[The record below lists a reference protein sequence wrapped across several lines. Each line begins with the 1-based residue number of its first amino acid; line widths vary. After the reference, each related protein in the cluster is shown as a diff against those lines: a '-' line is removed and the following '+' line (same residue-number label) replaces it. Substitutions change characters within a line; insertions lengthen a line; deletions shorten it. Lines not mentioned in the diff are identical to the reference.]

1 MNLFGGWELGV
12 GSSILWNAMSSRI
25 YTIGVI
31 ALAGGL
37 IVTACGGGSTPQ
49 RPAATAKADGPG
61 TITGKALFDGE
72 SPGRT
77 VIRMGADPNCKP
89 HEPIA
94 VGKITGAL
102 SEALLVGPDRGI
114 KNVFVYVKDGLGD
127 RVYATPTTPV
137 VLDQQGCQYEPHV
150 FGVQVGQPVEI
161 KNSDPTLHNVHA
173 VPKSNAEFNFGQQ
186 NDKAPIITKTFDKP
200 EIGLSFR
207 CDVHGWMRAYANVVT
222 HPFFAVTKDDGSFEI
237 KGLPAGTYTIEAW
250 HERLGTQ
257 TTKVTI
263 SDGAAAATASFTFKP
278 EAEGPGRSLR
288 P

>member
-1 MNLFGGWELGV
+1 
-12 GSSILWNAMSSRI
+12 MSSRI
-25 YTIGVI
+25 YTVGVI

-37 IVTACGGGSTPQ
+37 FVTACGGGSTPE

-61 TITGKALFDGE
+61 TITGKVSFDGE

-77 VIRMGADPNCKP
+77 VIRMGGDPNCKP
-89 HEPIA
+89 HEPVA
-94 VGKITGAL
+94 VGKTTGAL
-102 SEALLVGPDRGI
+102 SEALIVGPDRGI

-137 VLDQQGCQYEPHV
+137 ELDQEGCQYEPHV

-161 KNSDPTLHNVHA
+161 KNSDMTLHNVHA
-173 VPKSNAEFNFGQQ
+173 IPKANAEFNFGQE
-186 NDKAPIITKTFDKP
+186 NEKAPIITKTFDKP
-200 EIGLSFR
+200 EIGVSFR
-207 CDVHGWMRAYANVVT
+207 CDVHGWMRAYANIVT

-257 TTKVTI
+257 QTKVTI
-263 SDGAAAATASFTFKP
+263 SDGAAAATAAFSFKP
-278 EAEGPGRSLR
+278 EA
-288 P
+288 